1 VAEQLSK
8 GNPENAELQAFA
20 AFVYAYKGR
29 VYSTIAGNRVDHW
42 KQAREWL
49 KRGSDI
55 LTDLKNRGAW
65 TSSTFGDPNELVR
78 EIAVCDANIERLQ
91 GRGTTRYPQV
101 GAPSGFP
108 DR

>member
-1 VAEQLSK
+1 LSK

-20 AFVYAYKGR
+20 AYIYAYKGR
-29 VYSTIAGNRVDHW
+29 VYSTRARDRIDHW

-55 LTDLKNRGAW
+55 LADLKNRGAW
-65 TSSTFGDPNELVR
+65 TSSTFGDPNDLVR

-91 GRGTTRYPQV
+91 GRGTTDEHR
-101 GAPSGFP
+101 
-108 DR
+108 